1 MFGSFIY
8 FTLTFVYI
16 VFCSFIC
23 GNVCVHSVDVVS
35 PVCLPEISA
44 DFNIQ
49 LNDVTVKEGNT
60 AEFECTLTLPV
71 DKSKVHWFINN
82 KEIEE
87 NEKFQF
93 IVDGTILKL
102 VIKDSAPVD
111 AGTVTI
117 KIGDKDSTAKFTVE
131 EIAVE
136 FTVPLKDQT
145 VFEKSTVEFTCEL
158 NKEVDKVQW
167 LLDDEELQPG
177 DGIEIIKDGPLQHRL
192 IIRDVI
198 VEDSGQIMAKAA
210 DVSSVATLEV
220 QELPVDF
227 TVPLNDV
234 SVMETE
240 TAEFVCEL
248 SKDVDTVKWLL
259 DEVEL
264 KESKRV
270 QFIKEGCKH
279 KLLIHDCSVD
289 DEGLITVQVEG
300 KKTSASLFIR
310 GGSGL
315 GDFVNNYLTCWDLA
329 FAVCVSKLG
338 LYIYII

>member
-1 MFGSFIY
+1 MQ
-8 FTLTFVYI
+8 
-16 VFCSFIC
+16 
-23 GNVCVHSVDVVS
+23 SVS
-35 PVCLPEISA
+35 IKFALSHVCLPEISA
-44 DFNIQ
+44 DFTMP
-49 LNDVTVKEGNT
+49 LKDVTVKEGNT

-71 DKSKVHWFINN
+71 DKSKVHWFLNN
-82 KEIEE
+82 KELEE
-87 NEKFQF
+87 DEKFQF
-93 IVDGTILKL
+93 IVDGTIQKL
-102 VIKDSAPVD
+102 VVKDSAPVD

-117 KIGDKDSTAKFTVE
+117 KIGDKDSTAKFAVE

-167 LLDDEELQPG
+167 FLDDEELQPG
-177 DGIEIIKDGPLQHRL
+177 DGIEIIQDGPLRHKL
-192 IIRDVI
+192 IIRDLL
-198 VEDSGQIMAKAA
+198 VEDSGQIKVKAA
-210 DVSSVATLEV
+210 DVSSMATLEV
-220 QELPVDF
+220 QELPIDF

-248 SKDVDTVKWLL
+248 SKDVGKVRWFL

-264 KESKRV
+264 KESERV
-270 QFIKEGCKH
+270 KFIKEDRKH
-279 KLLIHDCSVD
+279 KLLIHDCSID

-310 GGSGL
+310 GGSFSGL
-315 GDFVNNYLTCWDLA
+315 GDSVCNYCT
-329 FAVCVSKLG
+329 
-338 LYIYII
+338 Y